1 MSKDEV
7 IELLNSYTIGEK
19 LYFIINIEQI
29 VGVFKYQVSY
39 GNLYSV
45 ILEKSGNDNNLG
57 IKLVI
62 KNDNKFY
69 TIDNLST
76 VSRSES
82 EIESL
87 HSNLKL
93 KYEKL
98 NNEMKEI
105 SSSLLYKVV

>member
-7 IELLNSYTIGEK
+7 IELLNSYTVGEK
-19 LYFIINIEQI
+19 LYFIINIEQ
-29 VGVFKYQVSY
+29 VLDVFKYKVSH

-57 IKLVI
+57 IKLII
-62 KNDNKFY
+62 KNNNKYY

-87 HSNLKL
+87 YSSLKL

-105 SSSLLYKVV
+105 SSSLQYKVV